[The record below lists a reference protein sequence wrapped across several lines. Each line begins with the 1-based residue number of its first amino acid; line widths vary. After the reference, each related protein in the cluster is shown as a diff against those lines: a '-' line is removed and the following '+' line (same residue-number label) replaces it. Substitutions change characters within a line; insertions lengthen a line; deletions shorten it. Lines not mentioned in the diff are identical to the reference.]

1 MRSSFS
7 LIILTTLF
15 LSCQTEK
22 NDKDENGFLATLMT
36 LDPGHFHSY
45 LLQQNMFTDID
56 SVAYVYGIDDAA
68 VKPHLDKIEQFNTR
82 EDNPTHWV
90 EKVYTGSDFA
100 DKLFAEKPGN
110 VLVVAGNNQKKT
122 EYILR
127 AVNDGINVYGDKP
140 LAIDGEGFEKLKQA
154 VDLADEKG
162 VLVYDIMTQRYEIT
176 CILQKEL
183 ANFPSIFGELAESSP
198 EKPAM
203 TQESVHYFSK
213 IVAGNRL
220 IRPAWFFDVEQQGSG
235 IVDINTHLV
244 DLIMWSL
251 FPEENLQ
258 PSDVEIAM
266 ARQWPTELQPA
277 QFKKVTGLDN
287 YPDFLLK
294 DITQDSLLQVYS
306 NGEIIFKLK
315 DAYGKAY
322 TSWDFEAKPGGKDTF
337 YSIYRGTASNIVL
350 RSDETTNYK
359 AEVFVEPIDGSYD
372 QAEWSEEMKKVLAS
386 LQKDYAG
393 VGFEASD
400 NGFRLNIP
408 DEFRI
413 SHEAHF
419 SLVTKKY
426 LDFLRAGSVPQWEK
440 DFMLTKYY
448 ITTEAYEKSQA
459 ELEAMK

>member
-1 MRSSFS
+1 MRSIFS
-7 LIILTTLF
+7 LIILATVL
-15 LSCQTEK
+15 LSCQSEK
-22 NDKDENGFLATLMT
+22 YDSPENGFMVTLMT

-45 LLQQNMFTDID
+45 LLQMNMYPEID
-56 SVAYVYGIDDAA
+56 SVAYVYGINDDA
-68 VKPHLDKIEQFNTR
+68 VKSHLDRIEQYNTR
-82 EDNPTHWV
+82 EDDPTHWV
-90 EKVYTGSDFA
+90 EKVYTGSDFV
-100 DKLFAEKPGN
+100 DKLFSEKPGN

-122 EYILR
+122 DYILR
-127 AVNDGINVYGDKP
+127 AVHDGINVYGDKP
-140 LAIDGEGFEKLKQA
+140 MAINGENFSKLKQA
-154 VDLADEKG
+154 IDLADEKG

-183 ANFPSIFGELAESSP
+183 GNFSSIFGEVVESSP

-213 IVAGNRL
+213 IVSGNPL

-244 DLIMWSL
+244 DLIMWTL

-258 PSDVEIAM
+258 PSDAEITM
-266 ARQWPTELQPA
+266 ARQWATELQPA
-277 QFKKVTGLDN
+277 QFKKVTGLDH
-287 YPDFLLK
+287 YPDFLQK
-294 DITQDSLLQVYS
+294 DIIKDSLLEVYS

-315 DAYGKAY
+315 DVYGKAY
-322 TSWDFEAKPGGKDTF
+322 VSWDFEAEPGGQDTY
-337 YSIYRGTASNIVL
+337 YSIYRGTKSNIVL
-350 RSDETTNYK
+350 RSDETTDYK
-359 AEVFVEPIDGSYD
+359 AELFVEPIGPYD
-372 QAEWSEEMKKVLAS
+372 QAEWSEKMKEVLES
-386 LQKDYAG
+386 LQKDYPG
-393 VGFEASD
+393 VGFEAFES
-400 NGFRLNIP
+400 GFKLNIP
-408 DEFRI
+408 DVFRI

-426 LDFLRAGSVPQWEK
+426 LDFLKSGSMPQWEK